1 MKWLPI
7 IFAALDLS
15 PVQGVNADQPHL
27 QAIINSILSIM
38 GAITALI
45 LVITGFRYIFS
56 QGNPSETATLR
67 NSIVYS
73 SIGLIVIMAA
83 FAFVN
88 FVVMGVD

>member
-1 MKWLPI
+1 MKLLSVL
-7 IFAALDLS
+7 FAVLDLS
-15 PVQGVNADQPHL
+15 PIQGVSADQAHL
-27 QAIINSILSIM
+27 KAIVNAILSIM

-56 QGNPSETATLR
+56 QGNPNEIATLR

-73 SIGLIVIMAA
+73 VIGIVVIMAA

-88 FVVMGVD
+88 FVVSGTR